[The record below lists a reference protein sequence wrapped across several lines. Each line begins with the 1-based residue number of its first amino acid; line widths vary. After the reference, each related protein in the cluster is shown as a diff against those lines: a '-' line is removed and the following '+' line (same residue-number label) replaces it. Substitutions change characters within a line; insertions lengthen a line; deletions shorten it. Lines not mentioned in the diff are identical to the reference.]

1 MFAPLLVA
9 FAVLSMTTATA
20 YSSTQP
26 SGRIVCGANA
36 QIGQF
41 PHQVSL
47 CQFNSHICG
56 GSIIASQ
63 IILTAADCV
72 TSETSKGGYM
82 V

>member
-1 MFAPLLVA
+1 MFAPSLVA
-9 FAVLSMTTATA
+9 FAMLSMTTATP
-20 YSSTQP
+20 YSSSQP
-26 SGRIVCGANA
+26 GGRIVGGAKA
-36 QIGQF
+36 QISQF

-72 TSETSKGGYM
+72 TSETSKGGYK